1 MPELSRFYGII
12 ITMYWEK
19 ATKHRTPHFHAIY
32 NEFDCK
38 YEIPNLNI
46 LDGALPNKAHKM
58 VIDWAN
64 IHMVELID
72 NWNFAILNESLKK
85 IDPLI

>member
-1 MPELSRFYGII
+1 
-12 ITMYWEK
+12 
-19 ATKHRTPHFHAIY
+19 
-32 NEFDCK
+32 
-38 YEIPNLNI
+38 
-46 LDGALPNKAHKM
+46 M